1 MSEKTFMIKI
11 IENILNKKE
20 LKILQ
25 YECKNFE
32 LTDTPK
38 FYNFYNRISIN
49 QKLIPEFTK
58 NINRILLNELGDEY
72 ILISSKSTWINY
84 INTTT
89 NKNDNFH
96 KDIAEVSI
104 VIYLN
109 DNFDG
114 GELEYIDKNGIQK
127 KYLPKINSAVIMTDN
142 VWHRVLP
149 VTNGNRFSFVCF
161 FENKNTKLQK
171 TLL

>member
-1 MSEKTFMIKI
+1 MIKI
-11 IENILNKKE
+11 VDNILNNEE

-25 YECKNFE
+25 NECNNFVI
-32 LTDTPK
+32 TDKPN
-38 FYNFYNRISIN
+38 FNNFYNRIEIN
-49 QKLIPEFTK
+49 QKLIPEFIKSVNT
-58 NINRILLNELGDEY
+58 ILLNELGDEY
-72 ILISSKSTWINY
+72 ILIPSKSTWINY